1 MIKKTILVFL
11 VLFVLF
17 SLFIALKPKLGSS
30 QHQWQN
36 NIIKAQKFVYDDTDT
51 IENVIIGSSLSCHLI
66 MDSLP
71 SFYNLSFAGQSIFDG
86 LKIIKN
92 KNVFPKNV
100 FIETNVIMCGENID
114 FTNSL
119 FSPISFFLNNN
130 FVALRADKQPIGIFI
145 GYFQAM
151 KSFIKNKIK
160 NSINDKIKSEEK
172 VLDVKPDMHENE
184 LFSKMLNLQ
193 IANYSKLPDTLEL
206 RKKIELLS
214 DYVKLLKENNV
225 NVYFFEMPINSN
237 LMELPLAK
245 TIRNELN
252 SIFPTSMVNYIQI
265 DSSLYETSDGIHL
278 NNNEAVKYT
287 TFFKRKLKDY
297 R

>member
-1 MIKKTILVFL
+1 
-11 VLFVLF
+11 
-17 SLFIALKPKLGSS
+17 
-30 QHQWQN
+30 
-36 NIIKAQKFVYDDTDT
+36 
-51 IENVIIGSSLSCHLI
+51 
-66 MDSLP
+66 
-71 SFYNLSFAGQSIFDG
+71 
-86 LKIIKN
+86 
-92 KNVFPKNV
+92 
-100 FIETNVIMCGENID
+100 
-114 FTNSL
+114 
-119 FSPISFFLNNN
+119 
-130 FVALRADKQPIGIFI
+130 LRADKQPIGIFI

-160 NSINDKIKSEEK
+160 NSTNDKIKIESKEK
-172 VLDVKPDMHENE
+172 VLNVKPDIHENE

-193 IANYSKLPDTLEL
+193 IANFSKLPDTLEL

-265 DSSLYETSDGIHL
+265 DSSLYETSDGVHL
-278 NNNEAVKYT
+278 NNYEAVKYT